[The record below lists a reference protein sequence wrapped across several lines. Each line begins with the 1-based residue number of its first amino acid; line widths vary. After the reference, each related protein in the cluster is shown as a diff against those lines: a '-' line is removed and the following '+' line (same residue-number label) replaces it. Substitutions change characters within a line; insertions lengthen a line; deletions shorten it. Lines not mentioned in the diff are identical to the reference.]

1 MYYVRYVKG
10 CYFLHLFCSNGAF
23 CEVIL
28 WVFVAVDEL
37 IGEVYFYL
45 YYFFVSVY
53 VLCYVCVYVE
63 LFEIFGKKCIRNS
76 VC

>member
-1 MYYVRYVKG
+1 MGVY
-10 CYFLHLFCSNGAF
+10 
-23 CEVIL
+23 
-28 WVFVAVDEL
+28 VAVDEL
-37 IGEVYFYL
+37 IGEVYFIYII
-45 YYFFVSVY
+45 FFVSVY